1 MSLSI
6 VSRAALTVLVWGLG
20 LWGQA
25 VAQQGIY
32 TCVDAKGRKITADRP
47 IAECTD
53 RTQTELSSTGLVKRQ
68 IGPTLTAQE
77 QVVQEEKEKQA
88 AEMRARQAEEKRRD
102 RALALRYPNR
112 AVHDSERAIALTQI
126 DDVIN
131 ASAKRTKEL
140 MAQRKSVATE
150 FEFYA
155 ADPSKAPASLKRSR
169 DDIEASLVV
178 QQRFVAEQQQEK
190 KRVNQR
196 FDEELS
202 KLQTLWPAAA
212 ASTTSKPAG

>member
-88 AEMRARQAEEKRRD
+88 AEMRARQAEETHISGD
-102 RALALRYPNR
+102 
-112 AVHDSERAIALTQI
+112 
-126 DDVIN
+126 
-131 ASAKRTKEL
+131 
-140 MAQRKSVATE
+140 QRENEES
-150 FEFYA
+150 
-155 ADPSKAPASLKRSR
+155 
-169 DDIEASLVV
+169 
-178 QQRFVAEQQQEK
+178 QRP
-190 KRVNQR
+190 
-196 FDEELS
+196 
-202 KLQTLWPAAA
+202 TP
-212 ASTTSKPAG
+212 